1 MRWLNRGPQP
11 IPLAPRHRRVWRGL
25 RPRCSCGQRWRSCPD
40 RHATVPVVAAPD
52 PRRRNRPAWADATVA
67 NPQVGRAG
75 RLTPA
80 QTWRANGGRW

>member
-1 MRWLNRGPQP
+1 M
-11 IPLAPRHRRVWRGL
+11 
-25 RPRCSCGQRWRSCPD
+25 
-40 RHATVPVVAAPD
+40 AAPD